1 MIACLGWGSLV
12 WKLEGL
18 LVEKLRS
25 DLPVPPWT
33 RCAEGKVGDW
43 QCDGPPVKVE
53 FLRQSK
59 DKRLTLVLHASAAP
73 VPSLWARMTVDNLNT
88 AVKDLKKRA
97 PRQNL
102 WVQLVLRRLVH
113 FVGEKERE

>member
-1 MIACLGWGSLV
+1 MRKMIACLGWGSLV
-12 WKLEGL
+12 WKLEDL

-88 AVKDLKKRA
+88 AVKDLKKREETNRGEHR
-97 PRQNL
+97 PL
-102 WVQLVLRRLVH
+102 VQRTS
-113 FVGEKERE
+113 